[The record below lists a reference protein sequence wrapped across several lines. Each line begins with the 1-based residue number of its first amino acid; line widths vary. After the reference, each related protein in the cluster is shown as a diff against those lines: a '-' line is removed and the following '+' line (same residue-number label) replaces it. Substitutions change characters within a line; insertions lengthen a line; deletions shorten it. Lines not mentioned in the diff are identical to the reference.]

1 VGQVVLI
8 RPWTDARAGGGCCSG
23 EVRDGVA
30 PGVSARPHRH
40 DEADV
45 VGAAYRLLRHE
56 RPDLD
61 VQVVGAG
68 NTLWLVPTVF
78 RPVRRREGVV
88 AALGAALRANRAGA
102 VIVDGEVV
110 GDIEDLGPEGVL
122 RSCRPVFTSA
132 EPDWPHG
139 SGTTGRGAGR
149 SGRGR

>member
-1 VGQVVLI
+1 VTLSVKQVVLI

-30 PGVSARPHRH
+30 PGVTPTPHRH
-40 DEADV
+40 GETDV

-68 NTLWLVPTVF
+68 NTLWLLPTVF
-78 RPVRRREGVV
+78 RPVRRREGMV

-102 VIVDGEVV
+102 VIVDGQVV
-110 GDIEDLGPEGVL
+110 GDIADLGPEGVL
-122 RSCRPVFTSA
+122 RSCRPA
-132 EPDWPHG
+132 PHQ
-139 SGTTGRGAGR
+139 R
-149 SGRGR
+149 